1 MPVTTRVFRTNKTQ
15 AVRLPKNVAFP
26 AGVEEVEVLVVG
38 EARLITPKGRRWSS
52 YFAEGPFAEADF
64 MTDRAQPDQQERE
77 TL

>member
-38 EARLITPKGRRWSS
+38 EARLIMPKGRRWAS

-77 TL
+77 AL